1 MLSPSLY
8 EAVFNGA
15 LSGNCLLTP
24 SADPIILAVNDKFVI
39 ASGRRRDELLGKHL
53 FALFP
58 ADPDDPMDTGEAALR
73 RSLARVF
80 ATGKPET
87 LEVQRYPIQVK
98 LPSGELVYEERYWT
112 ADNNPIFSEDGKL
125 LCISHTTRDI
135 TERVQSEMALRDN
148 ERLFRALSIAT
159 ADVIYRMGPDWTEMH
174 QLDGRGFLKD
184 TSQPHHFWLDQ
195 YIPVE
200 DRERVS
206 SAVADAIKNKSV
218 FELEHRVRRLD
229 GSYGWTLSRAV
240 PLLDEKGE
248 ITEWIGAASDITERR
263 QVEARYRTLFA
274 SIDEGFCVIDVLF
287 DADGRPCDYRFCE
300 ANPAFEVHTGLHN
313 VVGKAVRELNP
324 HHEQHWFDTY
334 AEVLRT
340 GQTKR
345 FEDASPSLDRWFDVY
360 AFRIEDNGDPKVAV
374 LFKDVSEQKRAYRE
388 ASESQQRA
396 VAAAWRAE
404 EANHRLEALLQAAP
418 VGIVMSDT
426 DGSTVLSNAEH
437 NRLWGGQ
444 PPIPHSINDYAD
456 WKGRW
461 ADGSERQGQHLMA
474 HDWATARALNGE
486 DVRYDTVEIETFGD
500 FPVSRTILVS
510 GSAVRSETGDII
522 GAAIV
527 EMDVTERIKAEE
539 ALRVADRKKDEF
551 LAMLAHELRNP
562 LAPISAAADL
572 LAIGGFDE
580 ARIKRT
586 SSIISRQTK
595 HMVGLVDDL
604 LDVSRVT
611 RGLVNL
617 KKERLDVRQIVFA
630 AMEQVRPLVEA
641 RRHHMVMHAPPV
653 AASVMGDRNRL
664 VQVVAN
670 LLSNAA
676 KYTPEGGHIA
686 VAVEV
691 AGDAVTIDVTD
702 DGIGM
707 EAELI
712 AHAFELFAQANRPS
726 DRSQGGLGIGL
737 ALVKSLVELHG
748 GRVTARSEGV
758 GKGSKFIVS
767 LPNAGEHSAAVV
779 VDQLQSPVRATAA
792 LKILIVDD
800 NQDAVQMLA
809 MYLEALGHEVMV
821 EHGAREGLERG
832 KAESPQVC
840 LLDIGLPIMDGNEL
854 AQRLRKQPETT
865 ASILVAISGYGQE
878 NDRAFSRAAGFD
890 YYFVKPVDT
899 MQLGELL
906 NQLGAV
912 DKDAHPA

>member
-1 MLSPSLY
+1 MLPPSLY

-24 SADPIILAVNDKFVI
+24 SADPIILAVNEKFI
-39 ASGRRRDELLGKHL
+39 MASGRRRDQLLGEHL

-58 ADPDDPMDTGEAALR
+58 ADPDDSMDTGEAALR
-73 RSLARVF
+73 CSLARVI
-80 ATGKPET
+80 ASGKPET

-98 LPSGELVYEERYWT
+98 LPSGELIYEERYWT

-135 TERVQSEMALRDN
+135 TDRVRSEMTVREN

-159 ADVIYRMGPDWTEMH
+159 ADVIYRMSPDWAEMH

-184 TSQPHHFWLDQ
+184 TSQPHLLWLDE

-200 DRERVS
+200 ERERVS
-206 SAVADAIKNKSV
+206 SAVADAINSKSV

-274 SIDEGFCVIDVLF
+274 SIDEGFCIIDMLF
-287 DADGRPCDYRFCE
+287 DVDGRPCNYRFCE
-300 ANPAFEVHTGLHN
+300 VNPAFETHTGLHN
-313 VVGKAVRELNP
+313 AVGKTVRELNP
-324 HHEQHWFDTY
+324 HHEQHWVDIY
-334 AEVLRT
+334 AEVLRK
-340 GQTKR
+340 GQTRR
-345 FEDASPSLDRWFDVY
+345 FENHSPSLDRWFDVY
-360 AFRIEDNGDPKVAV
+360 AFRLEDNGAPKVAV

-388 ASESQQRA
+388 ASESEHRA
-396 VAAAWRAE
+396 VNAAWRAE
-404 EANHRLEALLQAAP
+404 EAHRRLVALLQAAP
-418 VGIVMSDT
+418 VGIAMSDI
-426 DGSTVLSNAEH
+426 DGSMVLSNAEH
-437 NRLWGGQ
+437 NRLWGGH
-444 PPIPHSINDYAD
+444 PPIPQSVYDYAD
-456 WKGRW
+456 WKGWW
-461 ADGSERQGQHLMA
+461 ADGSEHQGQRLMM
-474 HDWATARALNGE
+474 HEWATARALNGE

-500 FPVSRTILVS
+500 SPVSRTILVS
-510 GSAVRSETGDII
+510 GSAVRSAAGDII

-527 EMDVTERIKAEE
+527 EMDVSERVKAEK
-539 ALRVADRKKDEF
+539 ALRAADRKKDEF

-572 LAIGGFDE
+572 LAMDSLDE

-586 SSIISRQTK
+586 SNIISRQTK
-595 HMVGLVDDL
+595 HIVGLVDDL

-611 RGLVNL
+611 RGLVKL
-617 KKERLDVRQIVFA
+617 KKERLDVRQIVFE

-641 RRHHMVMHAPPV
+641 RRHHMVMHAPPGS
-653 AASVMGDRNRL
+653 ASVMGDRHRL

-670 LLSNAA
+670 LLSNSA

-691 AGDAVTIDVTD
+691 AADAVIIDVTD

-707 EAELI
+707 EPELI
-712 AHAFELFAQANRPS
+712 AHAFELFAQANRTS

-748 GRVTARSEGV
+748 GGVTARSEGL

-767 LPNAGEHSAAVV
+767 LPNAGERSTTVGA
-779 VDQLQSPVRATAA
+779 DPLQSPIRVSAA

-800 NQDAVQMLA
+800 NQDAAQMLA
-809 MYLEALGHEVMV
+809 MYLEAIGHDVVV
-821 EHGAREGLERG
+821 EHGACEALQRAISEC
-832 KAESPQVC
+832 PQVC
-840 LLDIGLPIMDGNEL
+840 LLDIGLPGMDGNEL
-854 AQRLRKQPETT
+854 AQRLRKQPETA
-865 ASILVAISGYGQE
+865 ASVLVAISGYGQD
-878 NDRAFSRAAGFD
+878 NDRAISRVAGFD
-890 YYFVKPVDT
+890 HYFVKPIDT
-899 MQLGELL
+899 LQLSEML
-906 NQLGAV
+906 NQLGAAN
-912 DKDAHPA
+912 KDS